1 MPSSAAHGMHAS
13 SFTLSRI
20 LFRSNKTSGNIPE
33 IPLGLIS
40 ELVVGPCRVLG
51 MSIRRAITPAELSWL
66 PDIWHADLA
75 HPAAFWSRQFDEA
88 WASAVAGQALNILA
102 ERHTDPVLV
111 TPPQPCS
118 LPPFRAGD
126 SDLRD
131 DAVLAVLGLLV
142 REEDNFLSKKPTYL
156 QVESEITNTRFYSTI
171 PPET

>member
-1 MPSSAAHGMHAS
+1 MSAAAHGMHAS

-20 LFRSNKTSGNIPE
+20 LFCSNKISGNTPE
-33 IPLGLIS
+33 IPLGLLS

-51 MSIRRAITPAELSWL
+51 MSIRRAISPEELSWL
-66 PDIWHADLA
+66 PDSWHADLT

-102 ERHTDPVLV
+102 DRHKESLLV
-111 TPPQPCS
+111 TPPQPYS
-118 LPPFRAGD
+118 LPPFRTGD
-126 SDLRD
+126 SELRD

-171 PPET
+171 PAEA